1 MKKLFIFTA
10 TLLLSVVVYAQKGES
25 KTNYFYAVG
34 WEYLPIPNQSLSNM
48 QPVVSNIF
56 YTRCKEDYLPID
68 KGITNELNDFYSA
81 YYGKRRGFNGLNRM
95 IAFGPYDTW
104 DEAEKD
110 RRKRIADYN
119 RDWNPLLLRDF
130 TVSCD

>member
-1 MKKLFIFTA
+1 MKKLFILSA
-10 TLLLSVVVYAQKGES
+10 TFLLSVAVFAQKGET

-34 WEYLPIPNQSLSNM
+34 WEYLPMPNQSAANI

-56 YTRCKEDYLPID
+56 STRCKEDHLPNNT
-68 KGITNELNDFYSA
+68 GITNELNSFYSA

-104 DEAEKD
+104 DEAEKH
-110 RRKRIADYN
+110 RRKSIADYN
-119 RDWNPLLLRDF
+119 QNWNPILLRDF
-130 TVSCD
+130 SVSCD